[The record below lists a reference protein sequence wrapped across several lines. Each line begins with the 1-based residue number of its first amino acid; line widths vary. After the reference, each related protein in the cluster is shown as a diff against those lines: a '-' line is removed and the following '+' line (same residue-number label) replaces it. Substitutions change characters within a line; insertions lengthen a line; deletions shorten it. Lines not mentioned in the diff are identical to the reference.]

1 MAAFDA
7 LQSRQQAVVR
17 LHLAA
22 GVESGLAELEY
33 VIHQA
38 LSNIRVLTR

>member
-1 MAAFDA
+1 MASTGGCAP
-7 LQSRQQAVVR
+7 
-17 LHLAA
+17 HLAA

-38 LSNIRVLTR
+38 WSNICVLTR